1 MKRSRCYLIAV
12 LMLLG
17 GGAVRLP
24 LEAGLTRE
32 LRQAELLVEPL
43 ELATRERIGQTSS
56 AVALGGLRT
65 LVATFVHLRAF
76 TAFSERR
83 WADVESSFGTVVDL
97 APRTPYY
104 WRAGTW
110 HMAYD
115 AASYYRHV
123 SELPALRRNAASR
136 AYILKGRAFLER
148 GIRNNPDDPGLRE
161 FLGHLLSNPD
171 KVGAFGD
178 EGAAFSDAAD
188 AYAEA
193 AATGRALPYV
203 RRAQLFALARAPG
216 REAEALELARRINEE
231 EDGGPPM
238 FLAVWFAL
246 EMRESPEGN
255 ALELALELFGSAEN
269 AHEVLASYWG
279 RSRDR
284 FPMNGVAA
292 ALGALEVRL
301 LIPPDESAL
310 RDR

>member
-1 MKRSRCYLIAV
+1 MKRTRCYLIAG

-24 LEAGLTRE
+24 LEAALTEE
-32 LRQAELLVEPL
+32 LRRAHLLVEPIEL
-43 ELATRERIGQTSS
+43 ETRERIGQTSS

-65 LVATFVHLRAF
+65 LVATFMHLRAF

-83 WADVESSFGTVVDL
+83 WADVESTYGTIVDL

-148 GIRNNPDDPGLRE
+148 GIRNNPDDPSLRE
-161 FLGHLLSNPD
+161 HLGHLLSNPE
-171 KVGAFGD
+171 KVAAFGD

-188 AYAEA
+188 AYGEA
-193 AATGRALPYV
+193 ADTGRVLPFV
-203 RRAQLFALARAPG
+203 RRAQLFALARAPA
-216 REAEALELARRINEE
+216 REAEALELARRLHL
-231 EDGGPPM
+231 EDGGGPPM
-238 FLAVWFAL
+238 FLAVLFVL
-246 EMRESPEGN
+246 EMREAPGRDP
-255 ALELALELFGSAEN
+255 LELALELFGTAEI
-269 AHEVLASYWG
+269 AHEVLAIHWRRG
-279 RSRDR
+279 GEH
-284 FPMNGVAA
+284 FPMDGVAA
-292 ALGALEVRL
+292 ALGALELRL
-301 LIPPDESAL
+301 LIRPEHSAL